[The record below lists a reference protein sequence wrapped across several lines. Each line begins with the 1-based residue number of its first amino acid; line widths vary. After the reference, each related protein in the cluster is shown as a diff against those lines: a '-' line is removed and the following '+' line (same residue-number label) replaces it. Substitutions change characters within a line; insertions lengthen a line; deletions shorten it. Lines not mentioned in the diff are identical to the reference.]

1 MAKVPDPTSATGQV
15 SLETSHS
22 TILDEAVLVNHIGG
36 WEGQHETAAPAAA
49 NAAIPISKFMNAG
62 VSDGPGL
69 IVSSFSFPKISN
81 VQIYFTRNEP
91 GVSKM
96 T

>member
-1 MAKVPDPTSATGQV
+1 M
-15 SLETSHS
+15 
-22 TILDEAVLVNHIGG
+22 
-36 WEGQHETAAPAAA
+36 AAPAAA

-62 VSDGPGL
+62 VINSSDGPDQL
-69 IVSSFSFPKISN
+69 VSSFRFPKFSN
-81 VQIYFTRNEP
+81 VQIYFTINGP